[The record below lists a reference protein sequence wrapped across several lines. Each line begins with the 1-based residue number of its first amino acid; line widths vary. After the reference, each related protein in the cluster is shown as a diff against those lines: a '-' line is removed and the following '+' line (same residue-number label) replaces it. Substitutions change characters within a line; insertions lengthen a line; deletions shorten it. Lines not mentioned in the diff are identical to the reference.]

1 MATRTPLILNQTT
14 ARIEELAAA
23 DTIPGTMIEGF
34 LGRNFL
40 INGDFRFWQR
50 GTSFSTNSY
59 GADRFLNN
67 TSGAPC
73 TMSRIA
79 LGAGELGGFTTACR
93 MSFGAGNAAAD
104 YATLQPRLENL
115 AQFSGR
121 TLTFS
126 GYMRAT
132 TVGVKVAFEGSM
144 IAGPGGS
151 FPSGMQTNAFGVT
164 TFTPSTTWER
174 FTATFTLPNLTGVV
188 FGPYSA
194 LSFNLWLSAGPNHN
208 FRNNSLG
215 FQSGVVDFVGL
226 QLEAGSTATDF
237 EQRPYALELML
248 CQRYYEKS
256 YEVDVIPGTATATG
270 QNAFFIY
277 GLPSSTYSA
286 GKEIAFKVTKR
297 VPPAMTGYSPQT
309 GAAGKGFS
317 AAPAADIPLA
327 FQDIGVSAVFC
338 TLGPVATATI
348 NLNYRYH
355 WTAEAE
361 L

>member
-93 MSFGAGNAAAD
+93 MSFGAGSAAAD

-132 TVGVKVAFEGSM
+132 TVGLKVAFEGSM

-151 FPSGMQTNAFGVT
+151 FPSGMQTNALGVT

-194 LSFNLWLSAGPNHN
+194 LSFNLWLSAGSNHN

-226 QLEAGSTATDF
+226 QLEHGSTATDF
-237 EQRPYALELML
+237 EQRPDALELML

-256 YEVDVIPGTATATG
+256 YNTDIPPGTANTTKGVTQFQIGGLSNSGRTISLMVPFRVAKRAEP
-270 QNAFFIY
+270 AFT
-277 GLPSSTYSA
+277 TYSY
-286 GKEIAFKVTKR
+286 V
-297 VPPAMTGYSPQT
+297 T
-309 GAAGKGFS
+309 GAAGRVRDAV
-317 AAPAADIPLA
+317 AATDVTPGNSNMGTSGGSLDVTLAANA
-327 FQDIGVSAVFC
+327 TVNV
-338 TLGPVATATI
+338 VA
-348 NLNYRYH
+348 H
-355 WTAEAE
+355 WTADAE